1 MRFHRKEPIS
11 YQFGC
16 RSIKEGLSEE
26 VTFNV
31 GSEEIKGMVQ
41 EMSIPFSRISKC
53 ILQSDFSELKDV
65 KQDQSGWND
74 SKVVCNFVE
83 R

>member
-26 VTFNV
+26 VTFN
-31 GSEEIKGMVQ
+31 G
-41 EMSIPFSRISKC
+41 
-53 ILQSDFSELKDV
+53 DLK
-65 KQDQSGWND
+65 KLKAWY
-74 SKVVCNFVE
+74 
-83 R
+83 RR